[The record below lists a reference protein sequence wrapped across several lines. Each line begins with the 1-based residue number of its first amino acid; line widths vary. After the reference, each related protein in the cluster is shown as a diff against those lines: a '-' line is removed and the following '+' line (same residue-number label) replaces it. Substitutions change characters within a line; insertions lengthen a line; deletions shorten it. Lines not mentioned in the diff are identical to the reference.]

1 MRLLYTPIKDYVH
14 TVEAVIAYAGVAD
27 RMKPVP
33 TRPFDPENGLAEVN
47 PLITV
52 PALELEDGTPLYG
65 GPVIYEYL
73 DGLHGRDRLFPQD
86 GEAITTRR
94 QLWLADGLFDCTVRL
109 IIEGWVPQEQQRPD
123 VLERYW
129 AKIGGTLD
137 ALTRDAAAWRSLDIA
152 QARAVGALSFLGLKT
167 SQISD
172 ATGLMPDDYDW
183 RDGRKPLAA
192 WYKRTAA
199 DPIFHFNLL
208 PSD

>member
-1 MRLLYTPIKDYVH
+1 MRLLYTPIKNYVH

-27 RMKPVP
+27 RIKPVP
-33 TRPFDPENGLAEVN
+33 TRPFDPENGLAEIN

-52 PALELEDGTPLYG
+52 PALELEDGAPLYG

-137 ALTRDAAAWRSLDIA
+137 ALTQDAAAWRFLWLWPKLPDEIPIQLDLFGRPTRWDR
-152 QARAVGALSFLGLKT
+152 RASCGVSAPGCCFRRSSA
-167 SQISD
+167 
-172 ATGLMPDDYDW
+172 W
-183 RDGRKPLAA
+183 AA
-192 WYKRTAA
+192 SR
-199 DPIFHFNLL
+199 
-208 PSD
+208 PSRVNASR